1 MQGLL
6 QKMIWRPAPV
16 ELASEPIRWFAAE
29 SPNDQRARNP
39 LLAPEWIALA
49 LYALVLAY
57 AISYHEPW
65 ADEAQAWQLARSLS
79 LPALFH
85 KYIRYE
91 GSPGLWHLILWI
103 LNKAHVSYSGMHW
116 FSGMLALAGTAVLV
130 LRSPFPRYLKLS
142 LPFTYFL
149 LFQYAVVA
157 RSYVLVPGILYLIA
171 WRWKKSPIILALLLG
186 LLANL
191 ALHAAVIS
199 AALAIVYTM
208 ERLRAVDLRE
218 NESRRQLLLATV
230 LLLGLYAFALWTA
243 WPPHDL
249 PLSRVR
255 GQSRSFLGFA
265 IVSLVWGLCQPWL
278 LSIPFWGAIAVCLH
292 ARRSLFF
299 LFPVVCFACFS
310 GAVYANFWHVGLLT
324 PLVLCLLWITWPA
337 PGGSLS
343 GQERVGRAALT
354 LMAATQILWSAYAIA
369 YDHAYAY
376 SPDLATAQF
385 LTPFV
390 RSGASVAVTY
400 LDEPEGNQ
408 AFDSVGIL
416 PYFDH
421 NIFMN
426 QPASFWLWSS
436 KNPTEAQ
443 FYIALRSRPQ
453 FILVEE
459 RMHGKDMWTAA
470 QTTKLELL
478 TRASYRM
485 TNVFCGSI
493 PERFELRESSCR
505 IIFQYYGSPTSQ
517 IPNRAQAPRRTS
529 NQTQDN

>member
-1 MQGLL
+1 
-6 QKMIWRPAPV
+6 
-16 ELASEPIRWFAAE
+16 
-29 SPNDQRARNP
+29 
-39 LLAPEWIALA
+39 
-49 LYALVLAY
+49 
-57 AISYHEPW
+57 
-65 ADEAQAWQLARSLS
+65 
-79 LPALFH
+79 
-85 KYIRYE
+85 
-91 GSPGLWHLILWI
+91 
-103 LNKAHVSYSGMHW
+103 
-116 FSGMLALAGTAVLV
+116 
-130 LRSPFPRYLKLS
+130 
-142 LPFTYFL
+142 
-149 LFQYAVVA
+149 VV
-157 RSYVLVPGILYLIA
+157 VPGIMYLIA
-171 WRWKKSPIILALLLG
+171 WRWKKSPVILALLLG

-191 ALHAAVIS
+191 ALHAAVLS

-218 NESRRQLLLATV
+218 NESRRQLLFGAL

-249 PLSRVR
+249 LLSRVR
-255 GQSRSFLGFA
+255 GQSRSFLGCSIA
-265 IVSLVWGLCQPWL
+265 SLVWGLCQPWL

-343 GQERVGRAALT
+343 MQEHSGRAALT
-354 LMAATQILWSAYAIA
+354 LLVATQILWSAYAIA

-376 SPDLATAQF
+376 SPDRAAAQF

-390 RSGASVAVTY
+390 RSGASIAVTY

-426 QPASFWLWSS
+426 QPMSFWLWSS

-453 FILVEE
+453 LIIAEE
-459 RMHGKDMWTAA
+459 RTHDKDMWTAA
-470 QTTKLELL
+470 QKTKLELL
-478 TRASYRM
+478 TKAGYRM
-485 TNVFCGSI
+485 TNVFCGSM
-493 PERFELRESSCR
+493 PERFELRESSCHVV
-505 IIFQYYGSPTSQ
+505 FQYHGLPKSPTSDG
-517 IPNRAQAPRRTS
+517 AQAPRRTS
-529 NQTQDN
+529 NQSQDD

>member
-1 MQGLL
+1 MQELL
-6 QKMIWRPAPV
+6 QKMIWRSAPV
-16 ELASEPIRWFAAE
+16 ELDAEPIRWFAAE
-29 SPNDQRARNP
+29 SPNEQRPRNP

-49 LYALVLAY
+49 LYAIVLAY
-57 AISYHEPW
+57 AISDHEPW

-79 LPALFH
+79 LPALFC

-91 GSPGLWHLILWI
+91 GSPGLWHLILWM

-157 RSYVLVPGILYLIA
+157 RSYVLIPGILYLIA
-171 WRWKKSPIILALLLG
+171 WRWKKSPIVLALLLG

-191 ALHAAVIS
+191 ALHAAVLS
-199 AALAIVYTM
+199 AALAIVYATQ
-208 ERLRAVDLRE
+208 RLRAIDLRE
-218 NESRRQLLLATV
+218 NESRRQLLLATL

-249 PLSRVR
+249 MLSRVR

-265 IVSLVWGLCQPWL
+265 IASLVWGLCQPWL
-278 LSIPFWGAIAVCLH
+278 LWIPFWGAIVVCLH
-292 ARRSLFF
+292 ARRSLFYF
-299 LFPVVCFACFS
+299 LPVVCFACFC

-343 GQERVGRAALT
+343 GQERAGHAALT
-354 LMAATQILWSAYAIA
+354 LLVATQILWSAYAIA
-369 YDHAYAY
+369 YDHAHAY

-453 FILVEE
+453 LIVVEE
-459 RMHGKDMWTAA
+459 RTHGNGMWTAA
-470 QTTKLELL
+470 KKTKLELL
-478 TRASYRM
+478 TRSGYRM
-485 TNVFCGSI
+485 THVFYGSM
-493 PERFELRESSCR
+493 PQRFALRETSR
-505 IIFQYYGSPTSQ
+505 HIIFQYYGPPASQ
-517 IPNRAQAPRRTS
+517 SSDGAQAPRRTS
-529 NQTQDN
+529 EDTR